1 MGTLVDEVVV
11 GEAVDVR
18 RLKVIDSHT
27 GGEPT
32 RIVIDGGPNLRSGSL
47 AERRDLLLEQ
57 HDWLRSSVVNEPRGS
72 DAFVGGILCEPA
84 DAMCDVGVIYFNNTG
99 YLNMCVHGTIGLA
112 VTLAWLGREGKD
124 GLTRIETPVGVV
136 TSKRHVDGRVTVANV
151 PSYRSKKDLRL
162 RVDGFGDVVADIA
175 WGGNWF
181 LLVQE
186 HSLEV
191 SYANIPNLTRFCQAA
206 RDSLEREG
214 IYGDDGGEIDHI
226 EVFAAA
232 EGIDA
237 DSRNFVLCPGGAYD
251 RSPCGTGTSA
261 KLACLH
267 ESGRLPEGKV
277 WRQASILGSVFE
289 GQVIRDGQGQLIP
302 QITGS
307 AFVNGESTLILN
319 PDDPFCDGITPNTVF

>member
-112 VTLAWLGREGKD
+112 VTLAWLGR
-124 GLTRIETPVGVV
+124 
-136 TSKRHVDGRVTVANV
+136 
-151 PSYRSKKDLRL
+151 
-162 RVDGFGDVVADIA
+162 
-175 WGGNWF
+175 
-181 LLVQE
+181 
-186 HSLEV
+186 
-191 SYANIPNLTRFCQAA
+191 
-206 RDSLEREG
+206 
-214 IYGDDGGEIDHI
+214 
-226 EVFAAA
+226 
-232 EGIDA
+232 
-237 DSRNFVLCPGGAYD
+237 
-251 RSPCGTGTSA
+251 
-261 KLACLH
+261 
-267 ESGRLPEGKV
+267 
-277 WRQASILGSVFE
+277 
-289 GQVIRDGQGQLIP
+289 
-302 QITGS
+302 
-307 AFVNGESTLILN
+307 
-319 PDDPFCDGITPNTVF
+319 